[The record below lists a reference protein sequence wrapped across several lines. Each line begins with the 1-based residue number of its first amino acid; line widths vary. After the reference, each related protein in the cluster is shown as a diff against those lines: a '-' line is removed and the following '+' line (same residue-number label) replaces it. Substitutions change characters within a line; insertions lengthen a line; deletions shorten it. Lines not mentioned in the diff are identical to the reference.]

1 MTIRHT
7 LGGAFAAFAFL
18 ALLAGAAAPAWGQAA
33 KKAEIPKP
41 EDLTLETKD
50 GVSLRCTYY
59 PGTAKKASIPVIM
72 LHGWKGQRS
81 EYDGL
86 ALALQSLGHTVI
98 VPDLRGHGQSTII
111 KLANGDTETIDP
123 EKFRQKELESMVLDV
138 ECCKKFLLEKNNQGE
153 CNIESLCVIGSE
165 LGSIVALH
173 WAVYDWGKA
182 RLPAY
187 KLGQDVKA
195 LVLLTPLNSFKGLTT
210 REAMAS
216 PVVRS
221 KLAMMLVAGNED
233 SKGLAEAKRMHKS
246 FESSRPKVEDDPDEQ
261 RKKLDLFLAEAD
273 TSLTG
278 TQLLENGVRVGPRS
292 SVAQYIANFINLRLV
307 AKQEELAWTDRTGP

>member
-1 MTIRHT
+1 MSIRHT
-7 LGGAFAAFAFL
+7 LGGTVAALAFF
-18 ALLAGAAAPAWGQAA
+18 ALLVAAVPSAWGQAA
-33 KKAEIPKP
+33 KKEVPEP

-72 LHGWKGQRS
+72 VHGWEGQRS
-81 EYDGL
+81 EYDAL
-86 ALALQSLGHTVI
+86 ALALQSVGHTVI
-98 VPDLRGHGQSTII
+98 VPDLRGHGQSTIV

-138 ECCKKFLLEKNNQGE
+138 ECCKKFLLEKNNEGE

-165 LGSIVALH
+165 LGAIVAMH

-195 LVLLTPLNSFKGLTT
+195 LVLLTPLNSFKGMTT
-210 REAMAS
+210 REAMAN

-221 KLAMMLVAGNED
+221 KLSVLLVAGNED

-246 FESSRPKVEDDPDEQ
+246 FESSRPKVDNDPDEQ

-278 TQLLENGVRVGPRS
+278 TKLLGNGVRIGRN

>member
-1 MTIRHT
+1 MSIRYAPAGT
-7 LGGAFAAFAFL
+7 VAALAFS
-18 ALLAGAAAPAWGQAA
+18 ALLVATAVPAWGQPA
-33 KKAEIPKP
+33 KKEVPEP

-50 GVSLRCTYY
+50 GVSLRCTFY

-72 LHGWKGQRS
+72 IHGWEGQRS

-86 ALALQSLGHTVI
+86 ALALQSLGHTII
-98 VPDLRGHGQSTII
+98 VPDLRGHGQSTIV
-111 KLANGDTETIDP
+111 KLPSGDNETIDP
-123 EKFRQKELESMVLDV
+123 EKFRQKELESMVLDI
-138 ECCKKFLLEKNNQGE
+138 ERCKRFLIEKNNQGE

-165 LGSIVALH
+165 LGAIVAMH

-195 LVLLTPLNSFKGLTT
+195 LVLLTPMSSFKAMTT

-221 KLAMMLVAGNED
+221 KLSILLVAGNED

-246 FESSRPKVEDDPDEQ
+246 FESSRPKVDEEDQ
-261 RKKLDLFLAEAD
+261 RDKLDLFLAEAD

-278 TQLLENGVRVGPRS
+278 TKLLGNGVRIGRS

-307 AKQEELAWTDRTGP
+307 AKQEEFAWTDRTGP